1 MTEPQFPEPLMQL
14 AASCAGL
21 LKTRG
26 ETVAVCE
33 SSAGGLIAAA
43 LVAIPGSSAFF
54 VGGAVVYTLAA
65 RALLLG
71 VTEQQLAGVRPA
83 TEAYALACAR
93 HLRAGFNCSWTL
105 AETGATGPTA
115 NPYGDPP
122 GHACF
127 AVAGPSERTLTLAT
141 GDHRREANMWAFAR
155 AALALLQECLAQ
167 QPIS

>member
-1 MTEPQFPEPLMQL
+1 MTEPQFPETLMRL
-14 AASCAGL
+14 AASCADL
-21 LKTRG
+21 LKARG

-65 RALLLG
+65 RAQLLRL
-71 VTEQQLAGVRPA
+71 TAQQLTGVRPA

-93 HLRAGFNCSWTL
+93 HLRAGFDCAWAL

-127 AVAGPSERTLTLAT
+127 AVAGPSERTRRLAT
-141 GDHRREANMWAFAR
+141 GDQRREANMWAFAHS
-155 AALALLQECLAQ
+155 ALTLLRDCLAQ
-167 QPIS
+167 APLS